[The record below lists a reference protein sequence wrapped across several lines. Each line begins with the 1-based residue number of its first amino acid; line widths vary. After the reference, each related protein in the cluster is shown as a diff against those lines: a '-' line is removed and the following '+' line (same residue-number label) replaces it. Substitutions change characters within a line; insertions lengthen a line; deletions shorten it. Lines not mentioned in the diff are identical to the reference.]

1 MENKISNLSD
11 VEEIIAKK
19 IELRIKR
26 KEGKK
31 SAIIQEIVKEC
42 CDYLHINQPEIIFC
56 DTVMRNLSAF
66 FLRGKSYIIYDNS
79 LTEALYL
86 FDSLIILHGKD
97 QDIDKFFCKVFS
109 EELLVLGDLVHS
121 LYFLGRYENADF
133 SFNMEE
139 DSFAEEI
146 KYHLSRQIYFLIGH
160 ELTHLVLG
168 QGADEGVP
176 SKFIKFIQVGTRLLL
191 ERFLKDGMSE
201 TELLSQVSNYFLI
214 GGSTTFDDYMQMLG
228 ESSKFYY
235 FVEECYCDFMS
246 FKLLMGQYEDA
257 KKSMAAISDVLNFL
271 ITMEYIKESLDAGI
285 LHVGDKNKEAQNVL
299 FFSVL
304 RMQILLVVLQTNDL
318 EEAFIAYDEIYSAS
332 DIFAHL
338 PAFIE
343 QMADP
348 AAMELINESY
358 LPDIDNKYTISY
370 ILRNL
375 YCFEIDG

>member
-1 MENKISNLSD
+1 MANKINNLSD

-26 KEGKK
+26 KEGKE
-31 SAIIQEIVKEC
+31 SAIIQEIVEEC
-42 CDYLHINQPEIIFC
+42 CNYLHCNQPEIIFC

-66 FLRGKSYIIYDNS
+66 FLRGKPYIIFDNS
-79 LTEALYL
+79 LLEALYL
-86 FDSLIILHGKD
+86 FDALIISHGKN

-121 LYFLGRYENADF
+121 LYFLGRYEKADF
-133 SFNMEE
+133 SFSKEE
-139 DSFAEEI
+139 EGFAEEI
-146 KYHLSRQIYFLIGH
+146 KFHLSRQIYFLIGH

-168 QGADEGVP
+168 QGSDKGIP
-176 SKFIKFIQVGTRLLL
+176 SKFIKFVQVGTRLLL
-191 ERFLKDGMSE
+191 ERFLKEGMSE

-214 GGSTTFDDYMQMLG
+214 EGSTTFDEYMQMLG

-246 FKLLMGQYEDA
+246 FKLLMEQYEDA
-257 KKSMAAISDVLNFL
+257 NKSMAAISDVLNFL

-285 LHVGDKNKEAQNVL
+285 LHVSDKNKEAQNVL

-304 RMQILLVVLQTNDL
+304 RMQILLIVLQENDL

-332 DIFAHL
+332 DIFTHL

-348 AAMELINESY
+348 VAMALINESY
-358 LPDIDNKYTISY
+358 LPDIHKKHTISY

-375 YCFEIDG
+375 YCLDIG